1 MFSVAAVVW
10 QECLDGLVDE
20 LSALDYNTWIR
31 PLQARV
37 DDSRLTIL
45 APNPYVRD
53 TVREKYL
60 ERIRELVERH
70 GESKGPL
77 AVEIEIGDGERRA
90 GTPLRTEPDRHPGIR
105 THADTYEEAIN
116 QTFTFD
122 TFVKGPSNE
131 LAVATADHVAK
142 NPGRSYNPL
151 LLYGGVGLGKT
162 HLMHAVAN
170 EVMRRSPGVRVTYRH
185 SQAFVQEMVR
195 ALKTG
200 TMPSFTQYYRKVDVL
215 LIDDLQF
222 FARKV
227 QSQDE
232 FFHVFN
238 TLFEQRRQMVLTCDR
253 YPRDIEGL
261 EERLKSRFVCGVSA
275 EVDPP
280 DLETRVA
287 ILKKKAEVEGYE
299 LDDEVA
305 FFVADHIRSN
315 VRELEGALRRIQA
328 HALFTG
334 LRITV
339 DQVREALRDLLAI
352 HDRQIS
358 IDNIQGV
365 VAEYYKIRKSDLLLR
380 RRTRTIARPRQMA
393 MYLAK
398 ELTKH
403 SLPEIGEAFGGRDH
417 TTVLHAHRR
426 IAELKQS
433 NSDIAEDYR
442 NLNRRLMS

>member
-1 MFSVAAVVW
+1 MGGCISVAAVVW
-10 QECLDGLVDE
+10 QECLDGLVGE
-20 LSALDYNTWIR
+20 LSSLDYNTWIR

-53 TVREKYL
+53 KVREKYL
-60 ERIRELVERH
+60 ERIRELVEWH
-70 GESKGPL
+70 GDSMGPL
-77 AVEIEIGDGERRA
+77 TVEIEIGGAEGRA
-90 GTPLRTEPDRHPGIR
+90 GTPLRVEADRHTDG
-105 THADTYEEAIN
+105 HEEAIN
-116 QTFTFD
+116 KTFTFD

-162 HLMHAVAN
+162 HLMHAVGN
-170 EVMRRSPGVRVTYRH
+170 EVMRRSPGIRVTYRH

-200 TMPSFTQYYRKVDVL
+200 TMQAFTQYYRKVDVL

-339 DQVREALRDLLAI
+339 EQVREALRDLLAI

>member
-105 THADTYEEAIN
+105 AHADTYEEAIN

-232 FFHVFN
+232 FFHIFN

-358 IDNIQGV
+358 IDNIQRV